1 MQSNTKLETLKANF
15 HDCQERVD
23 MSLRIQAE
31 LESWIERYEQLYKKH
46 VMFES
51 ELAEAKAK
59 GKAIKNSKT
68 DEMNLL
74 KRVCQRKN

>member
-1 MQSNTKLETLKANF
+1 
-15 HDCQERVD
+15 
-23 MSLRIQAE
+23 
-31 LESWIERYEQLYKKH
+31 
-46 VMFES
+46 MFES

-74 KRVCQRKN
+74 KRVCQRKNQGKTFRKEEQVAGAP